1 MIKNYIWDFD
11 GMLFDSYPHIASCFV
26 KAMGEDGIPVDYA
39 EAKALFEI
47 SYATAFKH
55 YGCSDELINRFDS
68 YESDYNFEP
77 KAIPFKN
84 TAYTLKEI
92 VLSGGRNY
100 LYTHRD
106 STALYYLAKYSL
118 IGLFDGFVTS
128 VNGFPGKP
136 APDALNYIADTF
148 SLKKEECMMIGDR
161 EIDVMSGK
169 NAGMYACLCSKSADK
184 TCADFRIDD
193 ISGVLNIKI

>member
-11 GMLFDSYPHIASCFV
+11 GMLFDSYPHITACFV
-26 KAMGEDGIPVDYA
+26 KAMGEKGISVDYA
-39 EAKALFEI
+39 QAKALFEI
-47 SYATAFKH
+47 SYATAFEH
-55 YGCSDELINRFDS
+55 YGCSDELIEKFDS
-68 YESDYNFEP
+68 YESDYNLEP
-77 KAIPFKN
+77 KVVPFKN

-92 VLSGGRNY
+92 VLRGGHNY

-106 STALYYLAKYSL
+106 STALYYLAKYSI

-128 VNGFPGKP
+128 VNGFPCKP

-148 SLKKEECMMIGDR
+148 HLDKKECIMIGDR
-161 EIDVMSGK
+161 EIDVLSGK
-169 NAGMYACLCSKSADK
+169 NAGMYGCLCSKTVEK

-193 ISGVLNIKI
+193 IREVLNIKL